1 LKILQSSI
9 PRIAPVWAAAAL
21 VAAAC
26 STSAPAPIEYRTR
39 GELPVTADGLHRIH
53 SMRVAAAYLKP
64 GASFADY
71 KQIVIDP
78 VTVSYK
84 SPPRKA
90 TASNRSRGNFALSD
104 EDMDRL
110 KRMFQE
116 VFEEELAKSE
126 DYRLATEPGA
136 DALRVTG
143 HIVDLVVDVPP
154 QRGATYNFVMKA
166 GEMTLIM
173 DVRDSITG
181 EPLARVADRR
191 AVRPAAGGPS
201 TLYYSTPVRSWGEV
215 RRRFQTWASLLR
227 EGLDELNQLPEVPLP
242 SEAPAP

>member
-1 LKILQSSI
+1 VQTLQSSI
-9 PRIAPVWAAAAL
+9 SRIAPVWAAVVL

-26 STSAPAPIEYRTR
+26 STSSAPPPIEYDTR

-53 SMRVAAAYLKP
+53 SMRVAAVYLKP
-64 GASFADY
+64 GASFTGY

-84 SPPRKA
+84 SPPRQA

-104 EDMDRL
+104 EDMARL
-110 KRMFQE
+110 KRTFQE
-116 VFEEELAKSE
+116 VFEEELAKSD
-126 DYRLATEPGA
+126 DYQLVTETGP

-143 HIVDLVVDVPP
+143 HIVDLVVDAPP

-191 AVRPAAGGPS
+191 AVRPAGGAS
-201 TLYYSTPVRSWGEV
+201 TLHYSTPVRSWGEV
-215 RRRFQTWASLLR
+215 RRRFQTWAALLR

-242 SEAPAP
+242 PSTPAP